1 MGVGAGPLSEEARAR
16 LARPAV
22 PALSPPPI
30 DDHAAVAAWREA
42 VHEAWLAGDP
52 PAEEAGHHVD
62 VVGGVRCLRAG
73 PATGPL
79 VVYLHG
85 GGYALGSPEVAIPIT
100 GRLALGAEV
109 VSVDYRLAPEHP
121 YPAAL
126 DDAVAVYRAVVDR
139 DPRRPVVL
147 AGDSAGANLAV
158 SCALAADRADG
169 AGPAALVLLSPH
181 LAHRRVDAAAPGPP
195 GPLEDVDSAAAAW
208 LSEAYCGARPPDDP
222 AVSPLFAA
230 LRGLPP
236 TLVQVGGAERL
247 LPDSLR
253 FARLARMAGVD
264 VVLDVWDG
272 MWHTWHYHRDLPEAD
287 RALAEARV
295 FVAARAGTDGYERMP
310 PTVPDE

>member
-1 MGVGAGPLSEEARAR
+1 VSLPVGVGAGPLSPEAQAR

-22 PALSPPPI
+22 PEPAPPAM
-30 DDHAAVAAWREA
+30 DDLAAVAAWRQA
-42 VHEAWLAGDP
+42 VHQAWLAGDP
-52 PAEEAGHHVD
+52 PPAETGHRVD
-62 VVGGVRCLRAG
+62 VVAGVRCLRAG

-85 GGYALGSPEVAIPIT
+85 GGYALGSPEVAVSIT
-100 GRLALGAEV
+100 RRLAVDAEV

-126 DDAVAVYRAVVDR
+126 DDTLAVHCVVAAGDQ
-139 DPRRPVVL
+139 RRPVVL

-158 SCALAADRADG
+158 SCALAIGRAG
-169 AGPAALVLLSPH
+169 GPAPIALVLLSPH
-181 LAHRRVDAAAPGPP
+181 LAHRRPDPAGHDPAARLGDVDAAAG
-195 GPLEDVDSAAAAW
+195 DW
-208 LSEAYCGARPPDDP
+208 LSAAYCGSRRPDDP
-222 AVSPLFAA
+222 AVSPLYAD

-247 LPDSLR
+247 LPQSIR

-272 MWHTWHYHRDLPEAD
+272 MWHTWHYHRELPEAD
-287 RALAEARV
+287 RALAEARA
-295 FVAARAGTDGYERMP
+295 FVARYACDR
-310 PTVPDE
+310 